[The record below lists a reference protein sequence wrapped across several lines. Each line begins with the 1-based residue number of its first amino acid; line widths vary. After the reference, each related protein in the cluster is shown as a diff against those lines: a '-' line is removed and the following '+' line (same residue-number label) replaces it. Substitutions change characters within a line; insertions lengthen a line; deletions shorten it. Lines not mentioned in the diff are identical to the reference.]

1 MTVLFFVCVNIVL
14 NKLFISHVDLC
25 QPGWDYFNGYCYF
38 ISSTCTT
45 WSNAETKCSKM
56 HSHLVTVHNQE
67 ENVHLQHQHN
77 GEGSWIGLNYR
88 SLEGSF
94 VWAKK
99 GISSFR
105 FWAANQPKNNTD
117 QDCVHTLGSN
127 NGYTWSVVSC
137 DDCFKFTCF
146 KGKKLALDL
155 TSPSYFSTLKSGH

>member
-1 MTVLFFVCVNIVL
+1 
-14 NKLFISHVDLC
+14 
-25 QPGWDYFNGYCYF
+25 
-38 ISSTCTT
+38 
-45 WSNAETKCSKM
+45 M

-67 ENVHLQHQHN
+67 ENVHLQNQHN

-88 SLEGSF
+88 SVEGSF

-105 FWAANQPKNNTD
+105 FWAANQPNNNTD